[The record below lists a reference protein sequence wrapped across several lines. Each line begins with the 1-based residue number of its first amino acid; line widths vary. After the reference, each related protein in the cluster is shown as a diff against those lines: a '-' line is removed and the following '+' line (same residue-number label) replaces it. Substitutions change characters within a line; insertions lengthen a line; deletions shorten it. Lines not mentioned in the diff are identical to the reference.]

1 MNEDNLSD
9 GEDTRK
15 GSSSHWLRELLDWTV
30 KFIPALATIAVA
42 LIAHRFQSSM
52 TATTL
57 LSEREKA
64 DSQLRATMFSDL
76 IGPIVGPDKS
86 GTVDVDRERILAELL
101 ALNFHEHFELKPLLL
116 HVDRRLAAEITSGS
130 SSVTEQSR
138 ESLRSIARRVI
149 SRQTALLSKKEGS
162 EPREQQTRIVRL
174 DLANPP
180 AEEKVPRFPT
190 ERAPYELVRKFD
202 EPIEIESPSKAY
214 KLYLVFDSL
223 DLFNQTVHVDVSI
236 FANGSADATEAAH
249 NDFVL
254 SWFDFPFTDNTLLA
268 DGTRFALVLD
278 QVDDLVARL
287 SEEEKKGLKVAS
299 LPRLKVDLIWFP
311 TDYFAARERPT
322 NYRQFR
328 EKLGL
333 ELK

>member
-1 MNEDNLSD
+1 MSDEDQTSK
-9 GEDTRK
+9 R
-15 GSSSHWLRELLDWTV
+15 SSSHWLRELLDWTV
-30 KFIPALATIAVA
+30 KFIPAIATIAVA

-76 IGPIVGPDKS
+76 IGPIVGPDRS
-86 GTVDVDRERILAELL
+86 GAVDVDRERILAELL

-116 HVDRRLAAEITSGS
+116 HVDRRLAAEITARSGNA
-130 SSVTEQSR
+130 TQDAR
-138 ESLRSIARRVI
+138 ESLRSTARRVI
-149 SRQTALLSKKEGS
+149 ARQTALLSKKEAG
-162 EPREQQTRIVRL
+162 EPPDQQTQIMRI
-174 DLANPP
+174 DLVNPP
-180 AEEKVPRFPT
+180 AGAEKIRSLPI
-190 ERAPYELVRKFD
+190 EQGANDLVRRFN
-202 EPIEIESPSKAY
+202 EPIEIHSPSKTY
-214 KLYLVFDSL
+214 KLYLVFDSF
-223 DLFNQTVHVDVSI
+223 DAFNQTVRVDVSI
-236 FANGSADATEAAH
+236 FANGSAEGSETAH
-249 NDFVL
+249 NEFQL

-268 DGTRFALVLD
+268 DGTRFALVID

-287 SEEEKKGLKVAS
+287 SEEEKRGLSVTA
-299 LPRLKVDLIWFP
+299 LPRLRVDLIWFP
-311 TDYFAARERPT
+311 RDYFAARERPT